1 MGTDSLPF
9 GHRNNKEDRTRV
21 EQPLP
26 AERHRRIEGIL
37 RERRVVRV
45 SSLSEQIGVSEVTI
59 RRDLEALERRGVL
72 ERTHGGAVLTLRMR
86 AEPAY
91 VEAVSSNPEAK
102 RRIAHVAAD
111 LVEAG
116 DTLYMNGGTTTLQVF
131 RRLRAPGLKVITN
144 HVGIAVESAE
154 HDLDLLLVGGHYRAP
169 SNSVV
174 GPFATEA
181 LRRTHAT
188 CAYVGVEGV
197 SVTSGLTSPVPAE
210 AEIARVMIEQARR
223 RVVVVAD
230 HSKIGTVADFVIAP
244 LDAVDTLV
252 VDDAI
257 DEEYR
262 DRLVEAGVEV
272 IVARAMVG
280 SGSRNG

>member
-1 MGTDSLPF
+1 
-9 GHRNNKEDRTRV
+9 V

-45 SSLSEQIGVSEVTI
+45 STLSEQIGVSEVTI
-59 RRDLEALERRGVL
+59 RRDLEALERRGIL
-72 ERTHGGAVLTLRMR
+72 ERTHGGAVLTQRMR

-91 VEAVSSNPEAK
+91 VEAISSNPEAK
-102 RRIAHVAAD
+102 RRIAQAAAD
-111 LVEAG
+111 LVDAG
-116 DTLYMNGGTTTLQVF
+116 DTLYLNGGTTTLQVF
-131 RRLRAPGLKVITN
+131 RHLRAPGLKVITN
-144 HVGIAVESAE
+144 HVGIALESAE
-154 HDLDLLLVGGHYRAP
+154 HDFDLLLVGGHYRAP

-188 CAYVGVEGV
+188 RAYVGVEGV
-197 SVTSGLTSPVPAE
+197 SVASGLTSPVAAE
-210 AEIARVMIEQARR
+210 AEIARVMIEQARG
-223 RVVVVAD
+223 RVVIVAD

-244 LDAVDTLV
+244 LEAADTLV
-252 VDDAI
+252 VDDAV

-262 DRLVEAGVEV
+262 DRLVEAGVDV

-280 SGSRNG
+280 SGSRSG

>member
-1 MGTDSLPF
+1 M
-9 GHRNNKEDRTRV
+9 

-45 SSLSEQIGVSEVTI
+45 STLSEQIGVSEVTI

-72 ERTHGGAVLTLRMR
+72 ERTHGGAVLTQRMR

-91 VEAVSSNPEAK
+91 VEAISSNPEAK
-102 RRIAHVAAD
+102 RRIAQAAAD
-111 LVEAG
+111 LVDAG
-116 DTLYMNGGTTTLQVF
+116 DTLYLNGGTTTLQVF
-131 RRLRAPGLKVITN
+131 RHLRAPGLKVITN

-188 CAYVGVEGV
+188 RAYVGVEGV
-197 SVTSGLTSPVPAE
+197 SVTSGLTSPVAAE
-210 AEIARVMIEQARR
+210 AEIARVMIEQARG

-244 LDAVDTLV
+244 LEAADTLV
-252 VDDAI
+252 VDDAV

-262 DRLVEAGVEV
+262 DRLVEAGVDV
-272 IVARAMVG
+272 ILARALVG
-280 SGSRNG
+280 SGSRSG

>member
-1 MGTDSLPF
+1 M
-9 GHRNNKEDRTRV
+9 

-37 RERRVVRV
+37 RERRIVRV
-45 SSLSEQIGVSEVTI
+45 STLSEQIGVSEVTI
-59 RRDLEALERRGVL
+59 RRDLEALERRGIL
-72 ERTHGGAVLTLRMR
+72 ERTHGGAVLTQRMR

-91 VEAVSSNPEAK
+91 VEAISSNPEAK
-102 RRIAHVAAD
+102 RRIAQAAAD
-111 LVEAG
+111 LVDAG
-116 DTLYMNGGTTTLQVF
+116 DTLYLNGGTTTLQVF
-131 RRLRAPGLKVITN
+131 RHLRAPGLKVITN
-144 HVGIAVESAE
+144 HVGIALESAE

-188 CAYVGVEGV
+188 RAYVGVEGV
-197 SVTSGLTSPVPAE
+197 SVTSGLTSPVAAE
-210 AEIARVMIEQARR
+210 AEIARVMIEQARG
-223 RVVVVAD
+223 RVVIVAD

-244 LDAVDTLV
+244 LEAADTLV
-252 VDDAI
+252 VDDAV

-262 DRLVEAGVEV
+262 DRLVEAGVDV

-280 SGSRNG
+280 SGSRSG

>member
-1 MGTDSLPF
+1 
-9 GHRNNKEDRTRV
+9 V

-45 SSLSEQIGVSEVTI
+45 STLSEQIGVSEVTI
-59 RRDLEALERRGVL
+59 RRDLEALERRGIL
-72 ERTHGGAVLTLRMR
+72 ERTHGGAVLTQRMR

-91 VEAVSSNPEAK
+91 VEAISSNPEAK
-102 RRIAHVAAD
+102 RRIAQAAAD
-111 LVEAG
+111 LVDAG
-116 DTLYMNGGTTTLQVF
+116 DTLYLNGGTTTLQVF
-131 RRLRAPGLKVITN
+131 RHLRAPGLKVITN
-144 HVGIAVESAE
+144 HVGIALESAE
-154 HDLDLLLVGGHYRAP
+154 HDFDLLLVGGHYRAP

-188 CAYVGVEGV
+188 RAYVGVEGV
-197 SVTSGLTSPVPAE
+197 SVTSGLTSPVAAE
-210 AEIARVMIEQARR
+210 AEIARVMIEQARG
-223 RVVVVAD
+223 RVVIVAD

-244 LDAVDTLV
+244 LEAADTLV
-252 VDDAI
+252 VDDAV

-262 DRLVEAGVEV
+262 DRLVEAGVDV

-280 SGSRNG
+280 SGSRSG

>member
-1 MGTDSLPF
+1 M
-9 GHRNNKEDRTRV
+9 

-45 SSLSEQIGVSEVTI
+45 STLSEQIGVSEVTI
-59 RRDLEALERRGVL
+59 RRDLEALERRGIL
-72 ERTHGGAVLTLRMR
+72 ERTHGGAVLTQRMR

-91 VEAVSSNPEAK
+91 VEAISSNPEAK
-102 RRIAHVAAD
+102 RRIAQAAAD
-111 LVEAG
+111 LVDAG
-116 DTLYMNGGTTTLQVF
+116 DTLYLNGGTTTLQVF
-131 RRLRAPGLKVITN
+131 RHLRAPGLKVITN
-144 HVGIAVESAE
+144 HVGIALESAE
-154 HDLDLLLVGGHYRAP
+154 HDFDLLLVGGHYRAP

-188 CAYVGVEGV
+188 RAYVGVEGV
-197 SVTSGLTSPVPAE
+197 SVTSGLTSPVAAE
-210 AEIARVMIEQARR
+210 AEIARVMIEQARG
-223 RVVVVAD
+223 RVVIVAD
-230 HSKIGTVADFVIAP
+230 HSKIGTVAGFVIAP
-244 LDAVDTLV
+244 LEAADTLV
-252 VDDAI
+252 VDDAV

-262 DRLVEAGVEV
+262 DRLVEAGVDV

-280 SGSRNG
+280 SGSRSG

>member
-1 MGTDSLPF
+1 
-9 GHRNNKEDRTRV
+9 V

-45 SSLSEQIGVSEVTI
+45 STLSEQIGVSEVTI

-72 ERTHGGAVLTLRMR
+72 ERTHGGAVLTQRMR

-91 VEAVSSNPEAK
+91 VEAISSNSEAK
-102 RRIAHVAAD
+102 RRIAQAAAD
-111 LVEAG
+111 LVDAG
-116 DTLYMNGGTTTLQVF
+116 DTLYLNGGTTTLQVF
-131 RRLRAPGLKVITN
+131 RHLRAPGLKVITN

-188 CAYVGVEGV
+188 RAYVGVEGV
-197 SVTSGLTSPVPAE
+197 SVTSGLTSPVAAE
-210 AEIARVMIEQARR
+210 AEIARVMIEQARG

-244 LDAVDTLV
+244 LEAVDTLV
-252 VDDAI
+252 VDDAV

-262 DRLVEAGVEV
+262 DRLVEAGVDV
-272 IVARAMVG
+272 ILARALVG
-280 SGSRNG
+280 IGSRSG

>member
-1 MGTDSLPF
+1 
-9 GHRNNKEDRTRV
+9 V

-37 RERRVVRV
+37 RERRIVRV
-45 SSLSEQIGVSEVTI
+45 STLSEQIGVSEVTI
-59 RRDLEALERRGVL
+59 RRDLEALERRGIL
-72 ERTHGGAVLTLRMR
+72 ERTHGGAVLTQRMR

-91 VEAVSSNPEAK
+91 VEAISSNPEAK
-102 RRIAHVAAD
+102 RRIAQAAAD
-111 LVEAG
+111 LVDAG
-116 DTLYMNGGTTTLQVF
+116 DTLYLNGGTTTLQVF
-131 RRLRAPGLKVITN
+131 RHLRAPGLKVITN
-144 HVGIAVESAE
+144 HVGIALESAE
-154 HDLDLLLVGGHYRAP
+154 HDFDLLLVGGHYRAP

-188 CAYVGVEGV
+188 RAYVGVEGV
-197 SVTSGLTSPVPAE
+197 SVTSGLTSPVAAE
-210 AEIARVMIEQARR
+210 AEIARVMIEQARG
-223 RVVVVAD
+223 RVVIVAD

-244 LDAVDTLV
+244 LEAADTLV
-252 VDDAI
+252 VDDAV

-262 DRLVEAGVEV
+262 DRLVEAGVDV

-280 SGSRNG
+280 SGSRSG

>member
-1 MGTDSLPF
+1 
-9 GHRNNKEDRTRV
+9 V

-45 SSLSEQIGVSEVTI
+45 STLSEEIGVSEVTI
-59 RRDLEALERRGVL
+59 RRDLEALERRGIL
-72 ERTHGGAVLTLRMR
+72 ERTHGGAVLTQRMR

-91 VEAVSSNPEAK
+91 VEAISSNPEAK
-102 RRIAHVAAD
+102 RRIAQAAAN
-111 LVEAG
+111 LVDAG
-116 DTLYMNGGTTTLQVF
+116 DTLYLNGGTTTLQVF
-131 RRLRAPGLKVITN
+131 RHLRAPGLKVITN
-144 HVGIAVESAE
+144 HVGIALESAE
-154 HDLDLLLVGGHYRAP
+154 HDFDLLLVGGHYRAP

-188 CAYVGVEGV
+188 RAYVGVEGV
-197 SVTSGLTSPVPAE
+197 SVTSGLTSPVAAE
-210 AEIARVMIEQARR
+210 AEIARVMIEQARG
-223 RVVVVAD
+223 RVVIVAD

-244 LDAVDTLV
+244 LEAADTLV
-252 VDDAI
+252 VDDAV

-262 DRLVEAGVEV
+262 DRLVDAGVDV

-280 SGSRNG
+280 SGSRSG